1 MKEDGSMKGKEE
13 KAVILPIGQ
22 GQEPVW
28 EDDGPHE
35 YFTLT
40 CVGDCRRCGERVV
53 YARVVIGMN

>member
-1 MKEDGSMKGKEE
+1 MAGEERE
-13 KAVILPIGQ
+13 KAAVLPIAE

-35 YFTLT
+35 YLTLT

-53 YARVVIGMN
+53 YARVIIGMN